1 MLILGIDTATPI
13 ASVGITR
20 NGEVLAEESLGE
32 RACGPRVTHTETLL
46 PLIGRVLDQAGVTLP
61 EIEGIGVS
69 IGPGSFTGLRI
80 ALGTVKGFA
89 YAMGQKVVGV
99 TTLAALARTG
109 NAWEGKEW
117 EGLVCP
123 LLDARKG
130 EIYAALFR
138 RAYDGQLV
146 QLLPDQVLLPQ
157 HWLAQ
162 ITESCLFLGDGAA
175 AYRELIQHSC
185 GARAHLLPFTTH
197 HPRGAVIARMAWER
211 LQAGRP
217 DDLQSLVPV
226 YVRAPEAV
234 VKRGGGTS
242 SG

>member
-1 MLILGIDTATPI
+1 MFTLGIDTATQI

-20 NGEVLAEESLGE
+20 DGEVLAEEPLHE
-32 RACGPRVTHTETLL
+32 RANHTETLL
-46 PLIGRVLDQAGVTLP
+46 PLISRVLAQAGVTLL
-61 EIEGIGVS
+61 EIAGIGVS

-89 YAMGQKVVGV
+89 YALGQKVVGV
-99 TTLAALARTG
+99 PTLAAFARTVS
-109 NAWEGKEW
+109 EE

-138 RAYDGQLV
+138 RDHDGQLV
-146 QLLPDQVLLPQ
+146 RLLPDHVLLPQ
-157 HWLAQ
+157 QFLGQ
-162 ITESCLFLGDGAA
+162 ITEPCLFVGDGAT
-175 AYRELIQHSC
+175 AYRALIQHTC
-185 GARAHLLPFTTH
+185 GALAEILPFSTH
-197 HPRGAVIARMAWER
+197 HPRGAIIARMAWER
-211 LQAGRP
+211 LQAGGA

-234 VKRGGGTS
+234 VKRGAVT
-242 SG
+242 

>member
-20 NGEVLAEESLGE
+20 HGEVVAEESLRE
-32 RACGPRVTHTETLL
+32 RVNHTETLL
-46 PLIGRVLDQAGVTLP
+46 PLIGRVIKQAGVTLP

-99 TTLAALARTG
+99 PTLAALACTV
-109 NAWEGKEW
+109 NEW

-138 RAYDGQLV
+138 REHDGKLV

-157 HWLAQ
+157 QLLEQ
-162 ITESCLFLGDGAA
+162 ITEPCLFLGDGGT
-175 AYRELIQHSC
+175 AYGELIERSC
-185 GARAHLLPFTTH
+185 GTMAHLLPFTTH
-197 HPRGAVIARMAWER
+197 HPRGAVIARLAWER
-211 LQAGRP
+211 LQTGSA
-217 DDLQSLVPV
+217 DDLQSLVPA
-226 YVRAPEAV
+226 YVRSPEAV
-234 VKRGGGTS
+234 VKRGVIT
-242 SG
+242 